1 MKLLFPYLMLSRMG
15 VLVVLVM
22 TTVLYVW
29 STDTHAQSIEQ
40 QQRAS
45 KFCSVRSYEWCDLY
59 RFEMSAAVDKIMT
72 AYKPRLDKKP
82 TAFAIRDV
90 EKMNTQFKQME
101 ALDTEWGMAVFLA
114 YIRSYFDVWLVEYAV
129 ALETIEI
136 PSSFVRDESWSI
148 DILELRRAII
158 RELVDEWFDKFKSK
172 PLSVWADSLLTADD
186 AMNYSLNT
194 TIYAQDDLDA
204 YIAGLA
210 ISSDV
215 QEFKITSDVRKN
227 RSDIVLFKSTQDLQ
241 SLWYEVS
248 SHRSRFNYDE
258 AYRRTNIATAFS
270 KIGHIRVLNPGQKFS
285 FLEESQFDPSAQAIY
300 QNGKVIF
307 LDEEVDDYGGGLCGA
322 STAIY
327 QGIVTNKSLDRP
339 ALRNHSKWYTSLYT
353 ATIDGE
359 KISMPGIDSTIYS
372 RSLDLVLENTATYP
386 IILVM
391 NYDGAY
397 QSEEEVFTLGRAG
410 DRWNITYVS
419 QYPYQTSIMKDWK
432 SKKIT
437 WTCYL
442 WNINGENK
450 ESCYKEVH

>member
-90 EKMNTQFKQME
+90 EKMNTQFKQ
-101 ALDTEWGMAVFLA
+101 
-114 YIRSYFDVWLVEYAV
+114 
-129 ALETIEI
+129 
-136 PSSFVRDESWSI
+136 
-148 DILELRRAII
+148 I

-397 QSEEEVFTLGRAG
+397 QSEEE
-410 DRWNITYVS
+410 
-419 QYPYQTSIMKDWK
+419 
-432 SKKIT
+432 
-437 WTCYL
+437 
-442 WNINGENK
+442 GENK